1 MKKRIYDH
9 IPKEVIKDMPLA
21 AFKGR
26 IIVVLT
32 ESEAKKAVDFLLT
45 QEILGIDTETRPSFR
60 KGKHNMVSLLQVSTH
75 DTCFLF
81 RLKRIG
87 QSPSIIR
94 LLENTHIPMIGLS
107 LHDDMHALK
116 ELYKFTPGNYID
128 LQNIIRNIGIEDLS
142 LQKIFANL
150 FNKRL
155 NKRQQLSNWD
165 ADVLSEKQQLYGAT
179 DAWACIKI
187 YEEYLRLT
195 ETKDYTIIS
204 TKENNEQVSTD
215 IS

>member
-21 AFKGR
+21 AFEGR

-155 NKRQQLSNWD
+155 KSIAESLVSIRSTRPTMSFN
-165 ADVLSEKQQLYGAT
+165 VLNPISARYS
-179 DAWACIKI
+179 
-187 YEEYLRLT
+187 LT
-195 ETKDYTIIS
+195 SCARNVK
-204 TKENNEQVSTD
+204 
-215 IS
+215 